1 MIESMTGYGN
11 GSCSDAGLHASAEI
25 RSVNSRFIEISV
37 KLPRQFSARELEVRE
52 FIRKELQRGKISVTV
67 QLERDAGKDL
77 PIRINVESVRAYAA
91 LLAELRTAA
100 GIDEPIR
107 LEHLLKFSEVFVS
120 NEDADSGQD
129 REWSAVQ
136 RALMLSIHALKDMRR
151 KEGEELLRDFQKRI
165 HSIEETL
172 DRVQALSQKTIDDV
186 REKLRGRVREILVDE
201 SKVSRERL
209 ELELVLLADK
219 LDITEECVRFRSH
232 NKFFLKTL
240 MQDESPGRKLN
251 FLLQEQNREANTIA
265 AKAQNA
271 DIAQAMVFV
280 KEELEKIREQVQ
292 NIE

>member
-67 QLERDAGKDL
+67 QLERDAGRDL
-77 PIRINVESVRAYAA
+77 PIRINVDSVRAYAA
-91 LLAELRTAA
+91 LLSELRTAA

-107 LEHLLKFSEVFVS
+107 LDHLLKFSEVFVS

-129 REWSAVQ
+129 KEWSAVQ
-136 RALMLSIHALKDMRR
+136 KALMLSIHALKEMRR

-201 SKVSRERL
+201 SKISRERL

-240 MQDESPGRKLN
+240 MQDDSPGRKLN